1 MQRILSLIGYS
12 QTISSFEI
20 LVTSGKTTENSR
32 NRGDLPFFPLCHKL
46 RPTRGKCEP
55 KTQFSDIQFV
65 HINHI
70 LVIFLIDNSNTLELI
85 DETSFKGA
93 NSLSDSPGKRSS
105 FSLELVK
112 NEAQPVPI
120 YL

>member
-1 MQRILSLIGYS
+1 MRA
-12 QTISSFEI
+12 
-20 LVTSGKTTENSR
+20 ENSIFR
-32 NRGDLPFFPLCHKL
+32 RSVCTHQPYI
-46 RPTRGKCEP
+46 
-55 KTQFSDIQFV
+55 SY
-65 HINHI
+65 
-70 LVIFLIDNSNTLELI
+70 FLIDNSNTLELI
-85 DETSFKGA
+85 DETSFKGV